1 MNKKNRYQ
9 GFSLV
14 FCYCFSPWLSGKK
27 VYGWFCKQKI
37 NLKLI
42 HMKQVK
48 LTYEM
53 LCWDRLLSLVGNNY
67 QESHFRNTLRGHL
80 DWILKGL
87 NDKSIEIIDLD
98 EITLQ
103 DFKAFLKNYPIKR
116 VINFDSS
123 LYYHP
128 QDAVPNYCTL
138 FERNSRYSKLVGI
151 LSAMFTQV
159 KQDGRLS
166 QMTQNRQIAHLEF
179 WLYNLTFP
187 GMLDNWLKRLGKF
200 SEEKLKIF
208 LLSIGEGFHSIIPL
222 LNVLKNQGV
231 KVPVVAEQVRIFE
244 FFIQFT
250 KLLGSTRTRRV
261 LEEKFQLSPQQSL
274 LLKRLLLKRKT
285 FKKLLFHAQVRDA
298 FTELF
303 RQVLVTD

>member
-1 MNKKNRYQ
+1 MV
-9 GFSLV
+9 V
-14 FCYCFSPWLSGKK
+14 F
-27 VYGWFCKQKI
+27 VKQKI

-53 LCWDRLLSLVGNNY
+53 LCWERPFSLIGNNY
-67 QESHFRNTLRGHL
+67 QEADFRKTLRRHL
-80 DWILKGL
+80 DPILKGL
-87 NDKSIEIIDLD
+87 EEKSIEIIDLD
-98 EITLQ
+98 EITLH
-103 DFKAFLKNYPIKR
+103 DFNSFLKNYPIKK
-116 VINFDSS
+116 ISNFDSS

-128 QDAVPNYCTL
+128 RDAVPNYRTL
-138 FERNSRYSKLVGI
+138 FDTNPRYSKLVGI
-151 LSAMFTQV
+151 LSAMFAQV

-187 GMLDNWLKRLGKF
+187 GMLDNWLKRLVKF
-200 SEEKLKIF
+200 SEEELKNF
-208 LLSIGEGFHSIIPL
+208 LLYVGEGFLSILPL
-222 LNVLKNQGV
+222 LNVLKNQGI

-250 KLLGSTRTRRV
+250 KLIDSTRTCPQIVRV
-261 LEEKFQLSPQQSL
+261 FEEEFQLSDQQSL
-274 LLKRLLLKRKT
+274 LLKGLLLKRNV
-285 FKKLLFHAQVRDA
+285 FKKLSFHSQVRDA

>member
-1 MNKKNRYQ
+1 
-9 GFSLV
+9 
-14 FCYCFSPWLSGKK
+14 
-27 VYGWFCKQKI
+27 
-37 NLKLI
+37 
-42 HMKQVK
+42 MKQVK

-53 LCWDRLLSLVGNNY
+53 LCWERSFSLVGNNY
-67 QESHFRNTLRGHL
+67 QEAAFRKTLRGHL
-80 DWILKGL
+80 DSILKGL
-87 NDKSIEIIDLD
+87 EEKSIEIIDLD

-103 DFKAFLKNYPIKR
+103 DFNSFLKNYPIKR
-116 VINFDSS
+116 DINFDSS

-128 QDAVPNYCTL
+128 RDAVPNYRTL
-138 FERNSRYSKLVGI
+138 FESNSRDSKLVGI
-151 LSAMFTQV
+151 LSSFFTQV

-179 WLYNLTFP
+179 LLYNLTFP
-187 GMLDNWLKRLGKF
+187 GMLDNWMKRLGKL
-200 SEEKLKIF
+200 SEEELKNF

-250 KLLGSTRTRRV
+250 KLLGSTRTCPQIVRM
-261 LEEKFQLSPQQSL
+261 LEEKFQLSDQQSSLLKDL
-274 LLKRLLLKRKT
+274 LLKRNT
-285 FKKLLFHAQVRDA
+285 FKKLSLHAQVRDA
-298 FTELF
+298 FTGLF

>member
-1 MNKKNRYQ
+1 
-9 GFSLV
+9 
-14 FCYCFSPWLSGKK
+14 
-27 VYGWFCKQKI
+27 
-37 NLKLI
+37 
-42 HMKQVK
+42 MKQVK

-116 VINFDSS
+116 AINFDSS

-250 KLLGSTRTRRV
+250 KLLGSTRTCPQIVRM
-261 LEEKFQLSPQQSL
+261 LEEKFQLSDRQSSLLKDL
-274 LLKRLLLKRKT
+274 LLKRNT
-285 FKKLLFHAQVRDA
+285 FKKLSLHAQVRDA
-298 FTELF
+298 FTELLCH
-303 RQVLVTD
+303 VVAD